1 MIETKPNPNQ
11 LVEDVDAY
19 IFLLQDL
26 LWKILKDAEEMP
38 ALKKR
43 FGKLFKKGYPESLQL
58 PKAYLTLIAHLL
70 KFDPLPLEP
79 HQFPNGTA
87 VMDTLGCYE
96 AKEIAEPI
104 ELAQL
109 GILWMILG
117 VRQKNDVLQRAGLKV
132 ALWQIHLLDGQGRP
146 HLSTWCRA
154 SVFRFSTLLLWNYV
168 LFTIAYRMTGEKM
181 FAQLA
186 EKAKE
191 QAWDPDAFQLQLLHL
206 VPSTMIPSIVSPFQ
220 PFSEEITVGI
230 IKFATAEMSFIAQVS
245 GWNSGLFSFHK
256 RHVAILNSGP
266 QMGAFDDLS
275 KFGIQRTWGEKN
287 SAFQDVTWEKTAY
300 HCHLKGWTRL
310 AAAPLWLSFDSKVQA
325 GQATIDL
332 KLQEKPLS
340 EEVSFLLF
348 LKAEKLVVGGKHLLA
363 PAALDGYE
371 GKPLPIELQGDGEK
385 MVVQTDGIT
394 SMKVIPLAGGDH
406 FWGAEF
412 LVALTLET
420 SSQASFHLCI
430 K

>member
-1 MIETKPNPNQ
+1 MIETTPKSTQ

-26 LWKILKDAEEMP
+26 VWKILKDAEELP

-43 FGKLFKKGYPESLQL
+43 FGKLYKKSYPESLQL

-70 KFDPLPLEP
+70 HLEQPPLEP

-87 VMDTLGCYE
+87 LLDTLGCCE
-96 AKEIAEPI
+96 GKEIAEPI

-109 GILWMILG
+109 GVLWMILG
-117 VRQKNDVLQRAGLKV
+117 VRQKNEVLQRAGLKV

-154 SVFRFSTLLLWNYV
+154 SAFRCSTLLLWNYV
-168 LFTIAYRMTGEKM
+168 LLTIAYRISGEKL

-186 EKAKE
+186 EKTKE

-206 VPSTMIPSIVSPFQ
+206 VPSTLPPSIVSPFQ
-220 PFSEEITVGI
+220 PFSEEITVGL
-230 IKFATAEMSFIAQVS
+230 IKYATPEISFIAQVS

-256 RHVAILNSGP
+256 KHVAILNAGP
-266 QMGAFDDLS
+266 QMGAYDDLT
-275 KFGIQRTWGEKN
+275 KFGIKRTWGVKHR
-287 SAFQDVTWEKTAY
+287 AFQDITWEKTAY
-300 HCHLKGWTRL
+300 HCHLKGWTRCS
-310 AAAPLWLSFDSKVQA
+310 ATPIWLEIDAKVQA
-325 GQATIDL
+325 SQVTLHL
-332 KLQEKPLS
+332 KLQEKPLP
-340 EEVSFLLF
+340 EEATLLLF
-348 LKAEKLVVGGKHLLA
+348 LQAEKLVLGGKHHLE
-363 PAALDGYE
+363 PAALERYE
-371 GKPLPIELQGDGEK
+371 GKSLPIELQGDGEK
-385 MVVQTDGIT
+385 MVIQPEGIF

-406 FWGAEF
+406 FWGAQF
-412 LVALTLET
+412 LVALTLE
-420 SSQASFHLCI
+420 ASFQLSV